1 VDLLLRLFALAATGL
16 FLLATAVMLRTF
28 RRARRVTA
36 ASLLVPALLSLA
48 ILVLY
53 CVLLRAAPSVA
64 WFLVSFVAGGA
75 LGSVWARTHRLFR
88 GRDGAVRSQ
97 ANIWYLAVWAAV
109 LSLNQLAV
117 LAAGRG
123 SRVLVGLLVFATGI
137 AAGNAIA
144 LFRRLRRLP
153 AAAALGVGLLAM
165 GAASGADDVL
175 LLLPRNFDVTPI
187 GGWGERGGVRERLT
201 AQQLAYDKE
210 PFQFRGEEVTKVH
223 QGVDH
228 HQGECLVDMHY
239 RQEYKA
245 RFRRGNLEGR
255 WVATQRNSYR
265 GCQKLNGEYLRIKHE
280 GTITGRANADGRLE
294 MVVRVTDSNAQQR
307 YESGWV
313 TDNDGFQRWSFG
325 LEFQLPVGELQ
336 SNQKLS
342 AKPTPVPAPR
352 AEPPAPREHA
362 RPDDGRGDGAGD
374 AGTGAESERTA
385 GGEPDGESVGRGVTR
400 PEAEDARTP
409 DGAGEGDAGEREMP
423 PVSPAEAAAAAA
435 GAAGLALL
443 GTGVML
449 LSSGVRPGDLLAPP
463 PPADAPEPLAPP
475 PTPRDGDVNPE
486 TGEVWS
492 AEDGAWMG
500 PEYARIRQARQG
512 EIVRAQRVSAE
523 ESARD
528 SAEIGRELKA
538 SEERRRIDASEEA
551 SAAREFEIE
560 ASFRPQKIEEYQP
573 TWSDRVTDVLEL
585 GEAVADKGVSV
596 LKDLTG
602 PPGKVLGR
610 VYTVTKET
618 VKGTSEGYAAYVRGK
633 GGYLADEGS
642 AWVIAERAGIGF
654 GKGVAKEG
662 FDEIA
667 GKLMDGVAKLGG
679 RKIPEMPDLGNASVV
694 SVVRDTISG
703 AGKGA
708 TRRAVGISVSKTWAS
723 DKITPVD

>member
-1 VDLLLRLFALAATGL
+1 
-16 FLLATAVMLRTF
+16 
-28 RRARRVTA
+28 
-36 ASLLVPALLSLA
+36 
-48 ILVLY
+48 
-53 CVLLRAAPSVA
+53 
-64 WFLVSFVAGGA
+64 
-75 LGSVWARTHRLFR
+75 
-88 GRDGAVRSQ
+88 
-97 ANIWYLAVWAAV
+97 
-109 LSLNQLAV
+109 
-117 LAAGRG
+117 
-123 SRVLVGLLVFATGI
+123 
-137 AAGNAIA
+137 
-144 LFRRLRRLP
+144 
-153 AAAALGVGLLAM
+153 
-165 GAASGADDVL
+165 
-175 LLLPRNFDVTPI
+175 
-187 GGWGERGGVRERLT
+187 
-201 AQQLAYDKE
+201 
-210 PFQFRGEEVTKVH
+210 
-223 QGVDH
+223 
-228 HQGECLVDMHY
+228 
-239 RQEYKA
+239 
-245 RFRRGNLEGR
+245 
-255 WVATQRNSYR
+255 
-265 GCQKLNGEYLRIKHE
+265 
-280 GTITGRANADGRLE
+280 
-294 MVVRVTDSNAQQR
+294 
-307 YESGWV
+307 
-313 TDNDGFQRWSFG
+313 
-325 LEFQLPVGELQ
+325 
-336 SNQKLS
+336 
-342 AKPTPVPAPR
+342 
-352 AEPPAPREHA
+352 
-362 RPDDGRGDGAGD
+362 
-374 AGTGAESERTA
+374 
-385 GGEPDGESVGRGVTR
+385 
-400 PEAEDARTP
+400 
-409 DGAGEGDAGEREMP
+409 
-423 PVSPAEAAAAAA
+423 VSPAEAAAAAA

-528 SAEIGRELKA
+528 SAEIGHELKA

-679 RKIPEMPDLGNASVV
+679 RKIPAKPDLGNASVV